1 MFSRKLINISAIAV
15 SLWVW
20 APAASSGSLSQL
32 EGKAAY
38 QPVQNISYEFGSKS
52 MSGYFL
58 LVHSWY
64 DENCCQEKDCH
75 PVPCEQI
82 EKLKRGLA
90 VARCGDQAKPLVSK
104 GPPEGIAR

>member
-38 QPVQNISYEFGSKS
+38 QPVQNISYEFGLEINERV
-52 MSGYFL
+52 FPACPQ
-58 LVHSWY
+58 LV
-64 DENCCQEKDCH
+64 
-75 PVPCEQI
+75 
-82 EKLKRGLA
+82 
-90 VARCGDQAKPLVSK
+90 
-104 GPPEGIAR
+104 